1 MLRLGAAGAVA
12 VALRVFRMGRFQL
25 CLAFTLFI
33 CTSALGAP
41 TTKTLTEA
49 KDEVILVEIHQDL
62 QSASESPVAV
72 DLTKTVVSTTTTVST
87 SSRSSTATSST
98 PTSTRAPTSGST
110 VSTSASD
117 IVVVKETPTSR
128 KVETVP
134 LSEVESDSSAFHL
147 LDEFMEYGGQNLTS
161 GENGYKLG
169 YTVNEGNL
177 KKFRYEERTPEGA
190 IVGEF
195 GFHKNDGVIRGVRY
209 SAEPGVH
216 PKVLYEALVKF
227 FTL

>member
-1 MLRLGAAGAVA
+1 MTCLSS
-12 VALRVFRMGRFQL
+12 QL
-25 CLAFTLFI
+25 CLVFTLFLCI
-33 CTSALGAP
+33 SALGAP
-41 TTKTLTEA
+41 ATKALTEA
-49 KDEVILVEIHQDL
+49 KDEIILVEIHQDL

-87 SSRSSTATSST
+87 SSSSAATSSA
-98 PTSTRAPTSGST
+98 PTSTRAPVSGST

-117 IVVVKETPTSR
+117 IVVVKDMSKSR

-134 LSEVESDSSAFHL
+134 LSEVESDSSTFHL